1 MRPIR
6 LGTVPRAID
15 VPQWFVNFTR
25 VLDLQWKKMAR
36 EVEKLQTGV
45 IAGTINA
52 DSAAPTTGDWS
63 VGDFIRNN
71 APAEAG
77 TAGSKYVILGWVC
90 SAAGSPGTWLEVRTL
105 TGN

>member
-25 VLDLQWKKMAR
+25 VLDVQWKKMSR
-36 EVEKLQTGV
+36 ELEKVQTGQ
-45 IAGTINA
+45 ISGHINA
-52 DSAAPTTGDWS
+52 SDAAPTTGDWS

-71 APAEAG
+71 APTEAG
-77 TAGSKYVILGWVC
+77 SASSKYIIFGWVC
-90 SAAGSPGTWLEVRTL
+90 TTAGSPGTWNEVRTL